1 MTINVEPLKFEFC
14 KMNNKLYNQVSRNVL
29 LKFVDF
35 FTISWI
41 IIQTTLVISID
52 ILSSLALKSSFDNLY
67 QNIVQHM
74 TTMWKYYSFNSWNK
88 SFMLLQEVLLK
99 KNSFMQY
106 IILVFSLTST
116 KSLHIDSSCHT
127 AIYQYSK

>member
-74 TTMWKYYSFNSWNK
+74 TTM
-88 SFMLLQEVLLK
+88 
-99 KNSFMQY
+99 
-106 IILVFSLTST
+106 
-116 KSLHIDSSCHT
+116 
-127 AIYQYSK
+127 